1 MALLLLRGCL
11 APVNA
16 AGPAFRPA
24 ETTGLLSYRRP
35 SRFGAVVTS
44 AAAASPSGGDG
55 ATAAVDAVLRGSEGS
70 KAKARDYGG
79 TNGAAVSGTAR
90 STTIETTV
98 ERIIFD
104 FRFLALLAVAGS
116 LAGSLLCFLNGCVYI
131 KEAYCVYWTSCAKGV
146 HTGQM
151 VLKVVEAIGSVRAVH
166 QQRVQRS
173 ALRIRPGSAGIVA
186 VWDVRSEGEAQ
197 VDEDHVSGR
206 AQDEGG
212 ARHRDDPAGE
222 DVRAEQDGEDHH
234 GAGPAQLLRLHLPLL
249 GLPLHPAQPPPARAR
264 GVGDAPLV
272 AEPCHSHRG
281 HGLVMYMYM

>member
-1 MALLLLRGCL
+1 
-11 APVNA
+11 
-16 AGPAFRPA
+16 
-24 ETTGLLSYRRP
+24 
-35 SRFGAVVTS
+35 
-44 AAAASPSGGDG
+44 
-55 ATAAVDAVLRGSEGS
+55 
-70 KAKARDYGG
+70 DYGG

-151 VLKVVEAIGSVRAVH
+151 VLKVVEAIGECVSCWHCHADLRDGSVRAVH
-166 QQRVQRS
+166 QQRVQRP
-173 ALRIRPGSAGIVA
+173 AFRIRPGSAGIVA

-197 VDEDHVSGR
+197 VDEDHVAGR
-206 AQDEGG
+206 AQDKGG

-234 GAGPAQLLRLHLPLL
+234 GAGPPKLLRLHLPLL

-272 AEPCHSHRG
+272 AEPCHSLRG
-281 HGLVMYMYM
+281 HSLVMYMYM